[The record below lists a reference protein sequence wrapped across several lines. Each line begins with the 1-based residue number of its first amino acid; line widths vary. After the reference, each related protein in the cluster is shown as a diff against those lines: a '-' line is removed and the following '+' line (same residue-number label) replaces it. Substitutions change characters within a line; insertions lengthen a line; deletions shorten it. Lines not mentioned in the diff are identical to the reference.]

1 MERIIG
7 TLKEFFSED
16 NVILSD
22 GRIKVSTILTILRE
36 VDDVIKYTLEKKAL
50 TNSLSEQSIA
60 ILCLIGIDLLGKVD
74 KGSEFERNMNG
85 QEYQKFLIEN
95 KFKKIEA
102 KALWELR
109 NSLIHEFS
117 FGNYNSLSFEHGALV
132 NEYEAGKYNYSISSL
147 TVLLRHLKNRMYEKF
162 SNMANKDDA
171 DSNPFLLITYAFL
184 LEHGFYYKK
193 HK

>member
-1 MERIIG
+1 MDKILK
-7 TLKEFFSED
+7 TLKNFFVED
-16 NVILSD
+16 KILLPD
-22 GRIKVSTILTILRE
+22 GRVKVSTILTILME
-36 VDDVIKYTLEKKAL
+36 VDDIIKYTLEKKAL
-50 TNSLSEQSIA
+50 KNSLSEQSVA

-74 KGSEFERNMNG
+74 NGSEFERNMNG

-95 KFKKIEA
+95 KFKKVEA

-117 FGNYNSLSFEHGALV
+117 FGNYNSLSFERGPLV
-132 NEYEAGKYNYSISSL
+132 NEYEIGKYNYSISNL
-147 TVLLRHLKNRMYEKF
+147 AVLLRHLNNRMYEKF
-162 SNMANKDDA
+162 SSMANIDDA
-171 DSNPFLLITYAFL
+171 DSNPFLLRTYAFL